1 MKGIVKVKMVL
12 AVFSMIYI
20 FFAGVDAFKWKT
32 VHAQHTDVF
41 NLYQDK
47 VPGKEERMKNVKPD
61 APEAEWIKVE
71 DNYKYEVSVE
81 KSKYEAK
88 DLTMAD
94 IELWEI
100 TDKSPFE
107 WHQVDY
113 YLEGEIRETHT
124 RTFGKQKCD
133 RVRKGTL
140 FWLKDGKKCV
150 YWTKWTTW
158 DCRPE
163 GDRDTETYI
172 YPDDKP

>member
-1 MKGIVKVKMVL
+1 MKGIVKVKIVL
-12 AVFSMIYI
+12 AVFFII
-20 FFAGVDAFKWKT
+20 NGFFAGVGIFKMKT
-32 VHAQHTDVF
+32 VQAQHTDVF

-47 VPGKEERMKNVKPD
+47 VPGKDERMKQVKPD
-61 APEAEWIKVE
+61 APEVKWVVVE
-71 DNYKYEVSVE
+71 NNYKYEVSVE

-88 DLTMAD
+88 DLMMED

-113 YLEGEIRETHT
+113 YLEGEIREIHT

-150 YWTKWTTW
+150 YWTKWSTW

-163 GDRDTETYI
+163 GERDTATYI

>member
-1 MKGIVKVKMVL
+1 MLMKGLVKVKIAL
-12 AVFSMIYI
+12 TA
-20 FFAGVDAFKWKT
+20 FFIINFFFVGVEGFKWKT
-32 VHAQHTDVF
+32 VCAQHTDVF
-41 NLYQDK
+41 NLDK
-47 VPGKEERMKNVKPD
+47 DELPRRVKPD
-61 APEAEWIKVE
+61 APESEWIVVDDHITYKV
-71 DNYKYEVSVE
+71 VVE
-81 KSKYEAK
+81 KSKYDAK

-100 TDKSPFE
+100 TDKAPFE

-113 YLEGEIRETHT
+113 YVEGEIKETHT

-133 RVRKGTL
+133 RVRKGTV

-163 GDRDTETYI
+163 GARETETYI

>member
-1 MKGIVKVKMVL
+1 MKVKIVL
-12 AVFSMIYI
+12 AI
-20 FFAGVDAFKWKT
+20 FAFFVCIDCLISKN

-47 VPGKEERMKNVKPD
+47 GPQKNDIVKDVKPD
-61 APEAEWIKVE
+61 APEAEWIVVE
-71 DNYKYEVSVE
+71 DHYTYKVSVE

-100 TDKSPFE
+100 VDKSPFE

-113 YLEGEIRETHT
+113 YLEGEIKEIHT
-124 RTFGKQKCD
+124 RTFGKQNCI
-133 RVRKGTL
+133 RERKGRL

-150 YWTKWTTW
+150 YWTKWSTW

-163 GDRDTETYI
+163 GERNITI
-172 YPDDKP
+172 YP

>member
-1 MKGIVKVKMVL
+1 MKDIMKVKIVL
-12 AVFSMIYI
+12 AVFVLCACFDGLIVKRI
-20 FFAGVDAFKWKT
+20 
-32 VHAQHTDVF
+32 HAQHTDVF

-47 VPGKEERMKNVKPD
+47 VPQRRDKFTKDAKPD
-61 APEAEWIKVE
+61 APEAEWIEVE
-71 DNYKYEVSVE
+71 NHYTYKVSVE

-100 TDKSPFE
+100 VDKSPFE

-113 YLEGEIRETHT
+113 YLEGDIEEIHT
-124 RTFGKQKCD
+124 RAFGKQKCI
-133 RVRKGTL
+133 RKRQGSL

-150 YWTKWTTW
+150 YWTKWSTW

-163 GDRDTETYI
+163 EERATAI
-172 YPDDKP
+172 YP

>member
-1 MKGIVKVKMVL
+1 MKGVIKVKIVL
-12 AVFSMIYI
+12 TVFFII
-20 FFAGVDAFKWKT
+20 NFFFAGVDGFKWKT
-32 VHAQHTDVF
+32 ACAQHTDVF
-41 NLYQDK
+41 NLDK
-47 VPGKEERMKNVKPD
+47 DELPRRVKPD
-61 APEAEWIKVE
+61 APESEWIVVDDHITYKV
-71 DNYKYEVSVE
+71 VVE
-81 KSKYEAK
+81 KSKYDAK

-100 TDKSPFE
+100 TDKAPFE

-113 YLEGEIRETHT
+113 YVEGEIKEMHT

-133 RVRKGTL
+133 RVRKGTV

-163 GDRDTETYI
+163 GARETATYI
-172 YPDDKP
+172 YPDEKP

>member
-1 MKGIVKVKMVL
+1 
-12 AVFSMIYI
+12 
-20 FFAGVDAFKWKT
+20 
-32 VHAQHTDVF
+32 
-41 NLYQDK
+41 
-47 VPGKEERMKNVKPD
+47 
-61 APEAEWIKVE
+61 KVE

-81 KSKYEAK
+81 KNKYEAK

-107 WHQVDY
+107 WHQIDY
-113 YLEGEIRETHT
+113 YLESEIKEIHT

-133 RVRKGTL
+133 RMRKGSL

-163 GDRDTETYI
+163 GERDTATYI

>member
-1 MKGIVKVKMVL
+1 MKGVIKVKIVL
-12 AVFSMIYI
+12 TAFFIINI
-20 FFAGVDAFKWKT
+20 FFVGVEGFKWKT

-41 NLYQDK
+41 NLDK
-47 VPGKEERMKNVKPD
+47 DELPRRVKPD
-61 APEAEWIKVE
+61 APESEWIVVDDHITYKV
-71 DNYKYEVSVE
+71 VVE
-81 KSKYEAK
+81 KSKLDAK

-100 TDKSPFE
+100 VDKAPFE

-113 YLEGEIRETHT
+113 YVEGEIKEMHT

-133 RVRKGTL
+133 RVRKGTV

-163 GDRDTETYI
+163 GARETETYI
-172 YPDDKP
+172 YPDEKP

>member
-1 MKGIVKVKMVL
+1 MKVIMKAKIVL
-12 AVFSMIYI
+12 AVFA
-20 FFAGVDAFKWKT
+20 FFACMDCLISKS

-47 VPGKEERMKNVKPD
+47 GPNNPNNREDSDAAKEVKPD
-61 APEAEWIKVE
+61 EPTVEWIDVE
-71 DNYKYEVSVE
+71 NHIKYKVSVE

-100 TDKSPFE
+100 VDKTPFE
-107 WHQVDY
+107 WHQIDF
-113 YLEGEIRETHT
+113 YLEGEIEEIHS
-124 RTFGKQKCD
+124 RTFGKQEC
-133 RVRKGTL
+133 VRKRKGSL

-150 YWTKWTTW
+150 YWTPWSTW

-163 GDRDTETYI
+163 GERDIAI
-172 YPDDKP
+172 YP

>member
-1 MKGIVKVKMVL
+1 MKGIVKVKIAL
-12 AVFSMIYI
+12 AVFVYFACIDGSM
-20 FFAGVDAFKWKT
+20 WKT
-32 VHAQHTDVF
+32 THAQHTDVF
-41 NLYQDK
+41 NLYIDK
-47 VPGKEERMKNVKPD
+47 GPQKDDIVKDVKPD
-61 APEAEWIKVE
+61 APEAEWITVE
-71 DNYKYEVSVE
+71 DHFAYKVSVE
-81 KSKYEAK
+81 KNKFEAK
-88 DLTMAD
+88 NLTMAD

-113 YLEGEIRETHT
+113 YIEGEIREMHT

-150 YWTKWTTW
+150 YWTKWSTW

-163 GDRDTETYI
+163 GERDTATYI

>member
-1 MKGIVKVKMVL
+1 MKGIMKVKIVL
-12 AVFSMIYI
+12 AVFV
-20 FFAGVDAFKWKT
+20 FFACIDCLILKS

-41 NLYQDK
+41 NLYIDK
-47 VPGKEERMKNVKPD
+47 GPKKDDIAKDVKPD
-61 APEAEWIKVE
+61 APEAEWIEVENRFKYKVTV
-71 DNYKYEVSVE
+71 D

-100 TDKSPFE
+100 VDKSPFE

-113 YLEGEIRETHT
+113 YLEADIEEIHM
-124 RTFGKQKCD
+124 RTFGKQNCIRK
-133 RVRKGTL
+133 RKGSL

-150 YWTKWTTW
+150 YWTKWSTW

-163 GDRDTETYI
+163 GERDIAI
-172 YPDDKP
+172 YP

>member
-1 MKGIVKVKMVL
+1 MKGVVKVRIVL
-12 AVFSMIYI
+12 AVFV
-20 FFAGVDAFKWKT
+20 FFACIHSFILKT
-32 VHAQHTDVF
+32 AHAQHTDVF
-41 NLYQDK
+41 NLYIDK
-47 VPGKEERMKNVKPD
+47 GPKKDDGQGEVKPD
-61 APEAEWIKVE
+61 APEPEWIVVE
-71 DNYKYEVSVE
+71 NHFTYKVSVD

-88 DLTMAD
+88 DLMMED

-113 YLEGEIRETHT
+113 YLEGEIREIHT

-140 FWLKDGKKCV
+140 FWLKDGRKCV

-158 DCRPE
+158 DCRPGGE
-163 GDRDTETYI
+163 RDTATYI
-172 YPDDKP
+172 YPDEKP

>member
-1 MKGIVKVKMVL
+1 MKGIVKVKIVL
-12 AVFSMIYI
+12 AAFFIIYI
-20 FFAGVDAFKWKT
+20 FFAGVDGFKWKT
-32 VHAQHTDVF
+32 VHAQHIDVF
-41 NLYQDK
+41 NLDK
-47 VPGKEERMKNVKPD
+47 SELPRKVQPS
-61 APEAEWIKVE
+61 APEAEWIAVE
-71 DNYKYEVSVE
+71 DHIRYEVVVD

-113 YLEGEIRETHT
+113 YIEGEIREINT

-158 DCRPE
+158 DCRPDGE
-163 GDRDTETYI
+163 RDTATYI

>member
-32 VHAQHTDVF
+32 AYAQHTDVF

-61 APEAEWIKVE
+61 APEAEWVKVE

-88 DLTMAD
+88 GLTMAD
-94 IELWEI
+94 
-100 TDKSPFE
+100 
-107 WHQVDY
+107 
-113 YLEGEIRETHT
+113 RE
-124 RTFGKQKCD
+124 
-133 RVRKGTL
+133 
-140 FWLKDGKKCV
+140 
-150 YWTKWTTW
+150 
-158 DCRPE
+158 
-163 GDRDTETYI
+163 
-172 YPDDKP
+172 

>member
-1 MKGIVKVKMVL
+1 MKGIVKVKIVL
-12 AVFSMIYI
+12 TAFFAIYI
-20 FFAGVDAFKWKT
+20 FFASVDGFKWKT

-41 NLYQDK
+41 NLDK
-47 VPGKEERMKNVKPD
+47 DELPRRVKPD
-61 APEAEWIKVE
+61 APESEWIVVDDHITYKV
-71 DNYKYEVSVE
+71 VVE
-81 KSKYEAK
+81 KSKYDAK

-100 TDKSPFE
+100 TDKAPFE

-113 YLEGEIRETHT
+113 YVEGEIKEMHT

-133 RVRKGTL
+133 RVRKGTV

-163 GDRDTETYI
+163 GARETETYI
-172 YPDDKP
+172 YPDEKP

>member
-1 MKGIVKVKMVL
+1 MLMKGIVKVKIAL
-12 AVFSMIYI
+12 TVFII
-20 FFAGVDAFKWKT
+20 INVFFVGVDGFKWKT
-32 VHAQHTDVF
+32 VYAQHTDVF
-41 NLYQDK
+41 NLDK
-47 VPGKEERMKNVKPD
+47 DELPRRVKPD
-61 APEAEWIKVE
+61 APESEWIVVDDHITYKV
-71 DNYKYEVSVE
+71 VVE
-81 KSKYEAK
+81 KSKYDAK

-100 TDKSPFE
+100 TDKAPFE

-113 YLEGEIRETHT
+113 YVEGEIKEMHT

-133 RVRKGTL
+133 RVRKGTV

>member
-1 MKGIVKVKMVL
+1 MKGVIKVKIAL
-12 AVFSMIYI
+12 TVFFIINI
-20 FFAGVDAFKWKT
+20 FFVGVGGFKCKT

-41 NLYQDK
+41 NLYL
-47 VPGKEERMKNVKPD
+47 GKGPKKGVGRGEVKPD
-61 APEAEWIKVE
+61 APEAEWIVVE
-71 DNYKYEVSVE
+71 DHITYKVVVE

-88 DLTMAD
+88 DLTMAN

-100 TDKSPFE
+100 TDKAPFE
-107 WHQVDY
+107 WHQVDFY
-113 YLEGEIRETHT
+113 IKGEIKEMHT

-150 YWTKWTTW
+150 YWTKWSTW

-163 GDRDTETYI
+163 GERDTATYI